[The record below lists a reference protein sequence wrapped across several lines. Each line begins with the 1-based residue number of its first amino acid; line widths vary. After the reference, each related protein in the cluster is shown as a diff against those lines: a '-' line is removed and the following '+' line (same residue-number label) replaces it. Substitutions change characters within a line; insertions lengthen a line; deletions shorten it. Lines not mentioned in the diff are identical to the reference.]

1 MLAKLKV
8 SLHLVLI
15 DSSCVILLRSL
26 MLSLKKDGTNT
37 ISHINLTEEQQKIR
51 GMSINIMHITLF
63 LSFA

>member
-15 DSSCVILLRSL
+15 DCSCIMLPRTL
-26 MLSLKKDGTNT
+26 MLLIKKDRTNPM
-37 ISHINLTEEQQKIR
+37 SHMNLIQEQWRIR
-51 GMSINIMHITLF
+51 GMSINVIHIALF